1 MLTLQVEEVCLL
13 LDIPLDVICELEMSK
28 KIKELNFWVRR
39 RSHLAVI
46 AIGSLVIALLF
57 LNEDASWEHNMEY
70 QEQIKALNE
79 QIKICNDSA
88 AYYRRQREQLLTGTE
103 ELEQIAREE
112 YRMQKA
118 TEDIFV
124 IKRVK

>member
-1 MLTLQVEEVCLL
+1 
-13 LDIPLDVICELEMSK
+13 MSD
-28 KIKELNFWVRR
+28 KIRKLNFWVRR

-79 QIKICNDSA
+79 EIKTCNDSA
-88 AYYRRQREQLLTGTE
+88 EYYRVQRQQLLTGTE
-103 ELEQIAREE
+103 ELEQLAREE

-118 TEDIFV
+118 TEDVFI
-124 IKRVK
+124 IKHAK

>member
-1 MLTLQVEEVCLL
+1 
-13 LDIPLDVICELEMSK
+13 MSD
-28 KIKELNFWVRR
+28 KIKKLNFWVRR

-79 QIKICNDSA
+79 EIKTRNDSA
-88 AYYRRQREQLLTGTE
+88 EYYRVQRQQLLTGTE
-103 ELEQIAREE
+103 ELEQLAREE

-118 TEDIFV
+118 TEDVFI
-124 IKRVK
+124 IKHAK

>member
-1 MLTLQVEEVCLL
+1 
-13 LDIPLDVICELEMSK
+13 MSD
-28 KIKELNFWVRR
+28 KIKKLNFWVRR

-79 QIKICNDSA
+79 EIKTCNDSA
-88 AYYRRQREQLLTGTE
+88 EYYRVQRQQLLTGTE
-103 ELEQIAREE
+103 ELEQLAREE

-118 TEDIFV
+118 TEDVFI
-124 IKRVK
+124 IKHAT

>member
-1 MLTLQVEEVCLL
+1 
-13 LDIPLDVICELEMSK
+13 MSK
-28 KIKELNFWVRR
+28 KIKKLNFWVRR

-46 AIGSLVIALLF
+46 AIGALVIAMLF

-88 AYYRRQREQLLTGTE
+88 EFYRTQRQKLLTDAE
-103 ELEQIAREE
+103 DLEQIAREE

-118 TEDIFV
+118 TEDVYI
-124 IKRVK
+124 IKKK

>member
-1 MLTLQVEEVCLL
+1 
-13 LDIPLDVICELEMSK
+13 MSK
-28 KIKELNFWVRR
+28 KIKKLNFWVRR

-46 AIGSLVIALLF
+46 AIGTLVIAMLF

-88 AYYRRQREQLLTGTE
+88 EFYRTQRQKLLTDAE
-103 ELEQIAREE
+103 DLEQIAREE

-118 TEDIFV
+118 TEDVYV
-124 IKRVK
+124 IKKK

>member
-1 MLTLQVEEVCLL
+1 
-13 LDIPLDVICELEMSK
+13 MSD
-28 KIKELNFWVRR
+28 KIKKLNFWVRR

-79 QIKICNDSA
+79 EIKTCNDSA
-88 AYYRRQREQLLTGTE
+88 EYYRVQRQQLLTGTE
-103 ELEQIAREE
+103 ELEKLAREE

-118 TEDIFV
+118 TEDVFI
-124 IKRVK
+124 IKHAK

>member
-1 MLTLQVEEVCLL
+1 
-13 LDIPLDVICELEMSK
+13 MSD
-28 KIKELNFWVRR
+28 KIKKLNFWVRR

-57 LNEDASWEHNMEY
+57 LNEDASWEHNMEF

-79 QIKICNDSA
+79 EIRACNDSA
-88 AYYRRQREQLLTGTE
+88 EYYRAQRQQLLTGTE

-118 TEDIFV
+118 TEDVFI
-124 IKRVK
+124 IKHVK